1 MRFSCSQAVQY
12 LMENFSKTKIFS
24 ARPLTALSMYV
35 DITSP
40 LSWNCR
46 RESVRSGMAT
56 SAPTLPLRSTMVDN
70 DKMVSVPETLIEDV
84 QDHLHRYNRATDRA
98 NAGHHLIEL
107 FNKVGD
113 LSTWHSGYDERTG
126 TLPWERED
134 EE

>member
-1 MRFSCSQAVQY
+1 
-12 LMENFSKTKIFS
+12 
-24 ARPLTALSMYV
+24 
-35 DITSP
+35 
-40 LSWNCR
+40 
-46 RESVRSGMAT
+46 
-56 SAPTLPLRSTMVDN
+56 MVDN

-84 QDHLHRYNRATDRA
+84 QYHLHRYNRATDRA